1 MTTNGNGSTPPAA
14 LKMAASIEDS
24 LERGGQG
31 SRNALYFNAQGKRL
45 LPQYERDDGRGGVR
59 PAGPPR
65 RWAFC
70 IEYPFRPS
78 LASLSDMADEH
89 KVTGEP
95 VLYCEERWEIDP
107 RVDEQ
112 IAEIAPADPAI
123 DWKLEHLMA
132 ELERRDEPTR
142 IAA

>member
-1 MTTNGNGSTPPAA
+1 MNTNGNGSTPPAA
-14 LKMAASIEDS
+14 LKMAAAIEDS

-45 LPQYERDDGRGGVR
+45 LPQYERDDGKGGIR
-59 PAGPPR
+59 PAGPPKA
-65 RWAFC
+65 WTFC

-78 LASLSDMADEH
+78 LASLADMAREYQAL
-89 KVTGEP
+89 KAP
-95 VLYCEERWEIDP
+95 VLYSEERWEIDP

-112 IAEIAPADPAI
+112 IAEIAPADVVV

-132 ELERRDEPTR
+132 KLEGRERV
-142 IAA
+142 AA